1 MPVDQFPWKSTI
13 FASGRPCRT
22 FRCHFMKR
30 ICNICLCLAVACL
43 AAACVRT
50 VDPGLYSVKDGFV
63 RVYLDSLGNTKALM
77 YRDTSSVWADTVSV
91 DLKAEKLALKPYEA
105 PEFHLFPVRELYRD
119 PVYKVGETQ
128 DVVYGR
134 VVQNLDKDRRMDLKM
149 DLYVPHD
156 GSSVARPLMVM
167 FHGGAFRG
175 GNKRDSSLVEW
186 CRYFASLG
194 YVAASVD
201 YRHGYRCRQKDTD
214 EAMFR
219 ALKDANAAVRF
230 LLNRDS
236 LLIHTDRIFAAGV
249 DAGGITALNMAYMR
263 EENLPEIVTEEKDT
277 TIVTHQSLLRGFEIR
292 AVANLWGAVPD
303 TAILTN
309 AKIPVISF
317 QSEEDSMVPFKAGH
331 PFDYLE
337 VEEDEP
343 EDGWEVFRSILESI
357 VSIFVP
363 DNDDEEVHVFREM
376 YGSGVIH
383 RVLRR
388 LGTSSELYAY
398 PGMRHDLFLR
408 DDDGTVDFPLYDE
421 IKEQTASFFASK
433 MVVAP
438 VSLRQDSEDPQLF
451 IIDNSEVE
459 TCLWHVEG
467 GVLVGKGSDAARVL
481 LFPDAPEHSVSV
493 SGVYAS
499 GLTFFEKVEVSRE
512 QD

>member
-1 MPVDQFPWKSTI
+1 
-13 FASGRPCRT
+13 
-22 FRCHFMKR
+22 MKR
-30 ICNICLCLAVACL
+30 ICNICLCFLAAWLAV
-43 AAACVRT
+43 ACVRT
-50 VDPGLYSVKDGFV
+50 VEPGLYSVKDGFV
-63 RVYLDSLGNTKALM
+63 RVYLDSLGNTKAVM

-149 DLYVPHD
+149 DLYVPYD
-156 GSSVARPLMVM
+156 GSAVARPLLVM
-167 FHGGAFRG
+167 LHGGAFRG
-175 GNKRDSSLVEW
+175 GDKRDSSLVEW

-201 YRHGYRCRQKDTD
+201 YRQGYRYRQKDTD

-236 LLIHTDRIFAAGV
+236 LLIHSDRIFTAGV

-263 EENLPEIVTEEKDT
+263 EENLPEIVTEENDT
-277 TIVTHQSLLRGFEIR
+277 TIVTRQSLLRGFDVR

-317 QSEEDSMVPFKAGH
+317 QSSEDSMVPFKAGH

-343 EDGWEVFRSILESI
+343 EDGWEMFRSILESI

-363 DNDDEEVHVFREM
+363 EEAEDVHVFREM
-376 YGSGVIH
+376 YGSGIIH

-388 LGTSSELYAY
+388 LGTSSELYTY
-398 PGMRHDLFLR
+398 PGMHHDLFLR
-408 DDDGTVDFPLYDE
+408 DDGTVDFLMYDE
-421 IKEQTASFFASK
+421 IKEQTASFFASR

-467 GVLVGKGSDAARVL
+467 GVLLGKGNDAVRVL
-481 LFPDAPEHSVSV
+481 FFPDAPVHSVSV
-493 SGVYAS
+493 SGEYSS
-499 GLTFFEKVEVSRE
+499 GQTFYDTVNVDVE
-512 QD
+512 